1 MILKEKTQAV
11 LDYVKENG
19 GRVTVAELATAL
31 GRTARSITPSVTLLA
46 SEKCG
51 FVTKEV
57 VVEGENKT
65 VYVNITEAGKA
76 YVPSAEA
83 DAE

>member
-11 LDYVKENG
+11 LDYVKANG
-19 GRVTVAELATAL
+19 GKVTVAELATAL
-31 GRTARSITPSVTLLA
+31 GRTVRSITPSVTLLA
-46 SEKCG
+46 SKG

-65 VYVNITEAGKA
+65 TYVNITEDGNA